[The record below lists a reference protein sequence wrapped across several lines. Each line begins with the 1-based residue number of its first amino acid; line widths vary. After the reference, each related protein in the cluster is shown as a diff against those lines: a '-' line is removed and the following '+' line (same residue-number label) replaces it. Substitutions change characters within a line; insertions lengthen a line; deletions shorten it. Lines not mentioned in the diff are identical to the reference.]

1 MRAVKGETLW
11 PEIAWVFT
19 MVYSF
24 DGDARQYGSD
34 TERSIG
40 QRSIGQR
47 SIGQRSIGQRKMG
60 TGQLSPRRLIGF
72 PWVYDSLL

>member
-1 MRAVKGETLW
+1 
-11 PEIAWVFT
+11 

-47 SIGQRSIGQRKMG
+47 SIGQRKMG

-72 PWVYDSLL
+72 P